1 MACVLVP
8 SQSQITSNRETDLVT
23 TTPILD
29 SSAASSVAKATGQ
42 ARCDSVG
49 IRIQGLES
57 GRRCR
62 NVILHAQALALV
74 GERIVGASSAV
85 SGFRRFLPLADSVTT
100 HALVVFA
107 YLSVSLH

>member
-1 MACVLVP
+1 MLVP

-23 TTPILD
+23 TTPILA

-49 IRIQGLES
+49 IRIQGPES
-57 GRRCR
+57 GRRCQ
-62 NVILHAQALALV
+62 NVILHAQALESV

-85 SGFRRFLPLADSVTT
+85 SSFRRFLPLADSVTT
-100 HALVVFA
+100 RVSAVFA
-107 YLSVSLH
+107 YLSVLLH